1 MYIPLRN
8 KYIQLR
14 HSTKGG
20 AVALLLNK
28 IVKRPMAM
36 IRGGSIGSNRIMGII
51 SFGRPSLPNARSTIA
66 GGDLLNSIN
75 FNKNARNLKKSSNIK
90 FIY

>member
-1 MYIPLRN
+1 MYIPMRGRYVN
-8 KYIQLR
+8 LR

-20 AVALLLNK
+20 AVTLLLNK
-28 IVKRPMAM
+28 VVKRPMAM
-36 IRGGSIGSNRIMGII
+36 VRGGSIGSNRMVGII
-51 SFGRPSLPNARSTIA
+51 SNGLPSLPMARSSIA

-75 FNKNARNLKKSSNIK
+75 FDKNARNLKKSSNIK

>member
-1 MYIPLRN
+1 MYHLRN
-8 KYIQLR
+8 KVINLR

-20 AVALLLNK
+20 AVTLLLNK
-28 IVKRPMAM
+28 VRKSPLIKQ
-36 IRGGSIGSNRIMGII
+36 GGSIGSNRIVGIT
-51 SFGRPSLPNARSTIA
+51 SSGGPALPNARNSIA

-75 FNKNARNLKKSSNIK
+75 FNRNAKKSSNIK

>member
-1 MYIPLRN
+1 MYHLKNRVIN
-8 KYIQLR
+8 LR

-20 AVALLLNK
+20 AVTLLLNK
-28 IVKRPMAM
+28 VRKSPLIKQ
-36 IRGGSIGSNRIMGII
+36 GGSIGSNRIVGITSSGSPAPSSSI
-51 SFGRPSLPNARSTIA
+51 S

-75 FNKNARNLKKSSNIK
+75 FNRNGKKSSNIK